1 MILSISK
8 GHSLRNT
15 LSCNYVIQYCL
26 DRKALKKAVYVD
38 ARKDH
43 LRAIDYVDGKEI
55 LEECEK
61 LSLISFLQKVALY
74 LSDWLSEC
82 DSVEE

>member
-1 MILSISK
+1 
-8 GHSLRNT
+8 
-15 LSCNYVIQYCL
+15 L

-74 LSDWLSEC
+74 LSD
-82 DSVEE
+82 